1 MIVPQGNQEKA
12 SIWEII
18 ATIVAVISLVGN
30 FYQYHDSKNS
40 AENKIVEALSE
51 RYETVDKEMSY
62 EQALEEVDRE
72 IVRLQ
77 NGNSILESKNSDLR
91 QKVDSC
97 EQALATANE
106 DMTKLQNNNSI
117 LQSENADLQH
127 EVNKLQSEVDS
138 LRNEIDLSQGG
149 SPSSWN
155 KNSVEVPYVID
166 MGRREAET
174 ILKERG
180 LKVQTYLLE
189 GIDESLARYVFKQS
203 IPKGSFVP
211 IGTLIEIEMSEVK
224 QGTPV
229 NVPKVV
235 GMEQNEATS
244 LLNKLG
250 LEFQVWWT
258 EENNIS
264 SEYYYVIDQSIS
276 ADTSVPAGT
285 KLRLEISPVQ
295 P

>member
-1 MIVPQGNQEKA
+1 MRGVPLRCPYHYTHKKNKF
-12 SIWEII
+12 
-18 ATIVAVISLVGN
+18 ISNISCLQTYYTKEEDNDKNRESFNKRLVSQNMPTFMWISFCTFILKIYLG
-30 FYQYHDSKNS
+30 FGFFFLRWGMLVFC
-40 AENKIVEALSE
+40 EN
-51 RYETVDKEMSY
+51 
-62 EQALEEVDRE
+62 
-72 IVRLQ
+72 
-77 NGNSILESKNSDLR
+77 
-91 QKVDSC
+91 
-97 EQALATANE
+97 
-106 DMTKLQNNNSI
+106 
-117 LQSENADLQH
+117 
-127 EVNKLQSEVDS
+127 
-138 LRNEIDLSQGG
+138 
-149 SPSSWN
+149 
-155 KNSVEVPYVID
+155 VID